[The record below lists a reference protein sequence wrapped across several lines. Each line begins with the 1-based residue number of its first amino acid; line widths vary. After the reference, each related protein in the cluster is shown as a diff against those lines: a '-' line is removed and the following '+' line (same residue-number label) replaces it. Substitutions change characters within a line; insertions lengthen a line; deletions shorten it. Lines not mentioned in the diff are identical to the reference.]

1 MNRTVQVQGIQAR
14 RRRELRA
21 DETKCSF
28 GIFPTL
34 VESDLRSFR
43 ATAPRQGVL
52 LEAPTLNMADEV
64 PSTNEQEE
72 SS

>member
-28 GIFPTL
+28 GIFAAL

-43 ATAPRQGVL
+43 ATAPRQGIL
-52 LEAPTLNMADEV
+52 LETPVLDIGDEV
-64 PSTNEQEE
+64 PGADEEEE